1 MSTAAEGVAGEDRG
15 QLERAQAELDRFH
28 ELRRTRVTSPTG
40 PLALVQTQWID
51 HEQPVWGVPGRWA
64 PAPAGGSGLLLTAVA
79 ADGVEIDGE
88 LVDGTVL
95 VAPDDAVVPG
105 RVRFGLTST
114 GTVVTSDDG
123 TSAGLRVWDA
133 ASEAVQRFG
142 SISTYPYDPSWV
154 VTAAFVPTE
163 PGTQVDV
170 RHQADLDLS
179 RPRPLPG
186 VIRFER
192 DGTAY
197 ELAAFPSGTGD
208 RLQLVFG
215 DATNGDGTYSVG
227 RFLFPVPGDDGT
239 IVLDLNRAVL
249 PPCAFSY
256 AFNCPVPP
264 AQNRFAV
271 PIEAGER
278 HVLDRA
284 GAPLH

>member
-1 MSTAAEGVAGEDRG
+1 MSAAGGGVAGEDRG
-15 QLERAQAELDRFH
+15 ELERAQAELDRFH

-79 ADGVEIDGE
+79 ADGVEVDGE

-105 RVRFGLTST
+105 RVRFGPTST

-142 SISTYPYDPSWV
+142 SISAYPHDPSWV

-197 ELAAFPSGTGD
+197 ELAAFPSGSGD

>member
-1 MSTAAEGVAGEDRG
+1 MSTATDPADAV
-15 QLERAQAELDRFH
+15 RASGQAELDRFH
-28 ELRRTRVTSPTG
+28 ALRRAHVTGPTG

-64 PAPAGGSGLLLTAVA
+64 PAPAVGTGLLLTAEA
-79 ADGVEIDGE
+79 ADGVEVDGE

-105 RVRFGLTST
+105 RVRFGATTT
-114 GTVVTSDDG
+114 GTVVTDDDG
-123 TSAGLRVWDA
+123 SSAALRVWDS
-133 ASEAVQRFG
+133 ASEGVQRFG
-142 SISTYPYDPSWV
+142 SISAYPYDPDWV
-154 VTAAFVPTE
+154 ITAEFVPTE
-163 PGTQVDV
+163 PGTEVDV

-179 RPRPLPG
+179 RPKPLPG
-186 VIRFER
+186 LIRFER
-192 DGTAY
+192 DGTPY

-215 DATNGDGTYSVG
+215 DATNGDGSYSVG
-227 RFLFPVPGDDGT
+227 RFLFPVPAGDGT

-264 AQNRFAV
+264 AQNRFTV

-278 HVLDRA
+278 HVLDRE
-284 GAPLH
+284 GRPLH